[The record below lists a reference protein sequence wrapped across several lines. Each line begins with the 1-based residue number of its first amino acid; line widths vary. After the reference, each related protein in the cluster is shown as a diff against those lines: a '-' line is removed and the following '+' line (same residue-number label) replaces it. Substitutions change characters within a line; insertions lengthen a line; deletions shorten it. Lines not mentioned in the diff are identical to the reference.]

1 MRKILIGLY
10 GASGFGSE
18 VMPLLLE
25 QSKNAF
31 SGRIDIDYY
40 FIDSNSELREL
51 NDIKVVD
58 ENTFL
63 SMECDEFYFNIAIS
77 DSEIRKELA
86 EIDGKGCKPIDIHA
100 NTTKILHGN
109 QIGEG
114 SILTNNTIV
123 IQMPL

>member
-63 SMECDEFYFNIAIS
+63 SMECDEFGFNIEIS
-77 DSEIRKELA
+77 DSEIRKKISR
-86 EIDGKGCKPIDIHA
+86 EIDGKGA
-100 NTTKILHGN
+100 
-109 QIGEG
+109 
-114 SILTNNTIV
+114 S
-123 IQMPL
+123 PLITC